1 MITPGSANPLLA
13 AGGEYQI
20 SRSLRFN
27 SADSAYLNRTPSSAG
42 NRKTWTWSGWVKLG
56 ALGVRRFLFAGGS
69 GTTDTTNNSIE
80 IRSNNDLTF
89 QGGTNQFLITSQ
101 LFRDPSARY
110 HIVCA
115 FDSTQATATNR
126 VKLYLSGS
134 QITAFA
140 TDARSSITQ
149 NTDYGINN
157 NTLHCIGATSY
168 NASPALYFDGY
179 LTEVNFIDG
188 QALTPSSFGE
198 TDPITGVWKPKK
210 YTGTYGTNGFY
221 LNFSDNSGTTA
232 TTLGKDYSGNGNNWT
247 PNNFSVTAGSGND
260 SLVDVP
266 TLWGSDTGA
275 GGEVRGNYATLNPLI
290 SSTYQTL
297 SNGNLTSKSNTSTDS
312 GAAYSTFSTGLTGKW
327 YMEFVADTS
336 TAGGYPIVGTTLET
350 SNLGN
355 ANGAPGIPGQNGGGS
370 CGYRSNGQKYISG
383 TSSSYGNSFA
393 TNDVIGVAVD
403 CDNGAVYF
411 SKNGTWQNSG
421 DPTSGATKTGA
432 ANTWTGGSTAFY
444 IGVAGYTS
452 GNGAHA
458 NFGQHPFQYT
468 APSGFK
474 ALCTTNLPDS
484 AVKKG
489 SDQFNV
495 VLDTGANIKTA
506 SEALFPSN
514 YFEWIKDRAN
524 ANNHQLIDIV
534 RGSTAVLQSNTTA
547 AETTY
552 SAPSGSSVGWVWKA
566 NGAGVTNTAGTI
578 TSTVS
583 ANTTAGFS
591 IVTWT
596 NPTTSNFTVGHGLG
610 VAPRMII
617 TKVRNS
623 TSGWVTYH
631 ASLGNTYALT
641 LNTTAAQ
648 DNSVSYFNSTSPTST
663 VFTLGDIGIYGS
675 GVTMVAYCFAAVP
688 GYSAFGSYTGNG
700 SADGPFIYTGF
711 RPRWVMFKQ
720 SDAIRNWQIID
731 ALRAG
736 FNGSSNPLLPN
747 TSDAEA
753 GSADRIDFTSNGFK
767 IRTSGA
773 DYNASGGTYIFAAFA
788 ENPFKYSL
796 AR

>member
-27 SADSAYLNRTPSSAG
+27 SADSAYLNRTPASAG
-42 NRKTWTWSGWVKLG
+42 NRKTWTWSGWVKRS
-56 ALGVRRFLFAGGS
+56 ALGSFQNFMRAGSTLIRFTSSDTIQFEDNSVNVVTSAVYRDVSSYYHVVFA
-69 GTTDTTNNSIE
+69 I
-80 IRSNNDLTF
+80 
-89 QGGTNQFLITSQ
+89 
-101 LFRDPSARY
+101 
-110 HIVCA
+110 
-115 FDSTQATATNR
+115 DSTQATNTNR
-126 VKLYLSGS
+126 TKIYVNGVQQVLTGTYV
-134 QITAFA
+134 
-140 TDARSSITQ
+140 TQ
-149 NTDYGINN
+149 NVDTAVN
-157 NTLHCIGATSY
+157 NTVAHYLGSSTVPSEFL
-168 NASPALYFDGY
+168 SGY

-247 PNNFSVTAGSGND
+247 PNNFSVTAGAGND

-275 GGEVRGNYATLNPLI
+275 GGEVRGNYATQNP
-290 SSTYQTL
+290 TNKHANQTL
-297 SNGNLTSKSNTSTDS
+297 TNGNLDQVASAGGWNT
-312 GAAYSTFSTGLTGKW
+312 ARNTFPISSGKW
-327 YMEFVADTS
+327 YWEVTMTGS
-336 TAGGYPIVGTTLET
+336 TRLVMHGVDDNTYNIIGNPSSVYVGAYNNSWSVYASDGARRNNTTT
-350 SNLGN
+350 
-355 ANGAPGIPGQNGGGS
+355 
-370 CGYRSNGQKYISG
+370 G
-383 TSSSYGNSFA
+383 TSYGSSFA
-393 TNDVIGVAVD
+393 QNDVMMVALD
-403 CDNGAVYF
+403 MDNGRIWWG
-411 SKNGTWQNSG
+411 KNGTWFNSG
-421 DPTSGATKTGA
+421 NPASGTNA
-432 ANTWTGGSTAFY
+432 AYTNLS
-444 IGVAGYTS
+444 GYTVTPATS
-452 GNGAHA
+452 CFDTTDSCSH
-458 NFGQHPFQYT
+458 NFGQRPFAHT

-474 ALCTTNLPDS
+474 ALCTQNLQEPTIKQGD
-484 AVKKG
+484 
-489 SDQFNV
+489 DYFNV
-495 VLDTGANIKTA
+495 VLYTGTGTTNAVTGVGFQPDLIWLKNRNYGAGTNHVLVDVIRGASLGLASNLTNAEFSTTGNFTSINSDGFTVAGTTHDYNFSTDTYVAWN
-506 SEALFPSN
+506 
-514 YFEWIKDRAN
+514 
-524 ANNHQLIDIV
+524 
-534 RGSTAVLQSNTTA
+534 
-547 AETTY
+547 
-552 SAPSGSSVGWVWKA
+552 WKA

-663 VFTLGDIGIYGS
+663 VFTLGNIGIYGS

-700 SADGPFIYTGF
+700 STDGPFVFCNF
-711 RPRWVMFKQ
+711 RPRYVLTKRT
-720 SDAIRNWQIID
+720 DTANGWQIID
-731 ALRAG
+731 ATRDPTNAVFQRLYTE
-736 FNGSSNPLLPN
+736 SSA
-747 TSDAEA
+747 AEA
-753 GSADRIDFTSNGFK
+753 GGTAVIDFCSNGFK
-767 IRTSGA
+767 IRVGGT
-773 DYNASGGTYIFAAFA
+773 DNNASGGTYVYAAFA